1 MATAITITSVD
12 NTQNNFIVRGTV
24 TLTASYST
32 GGDALSFASQDQIK
46 SSSVPIAVRL
56 FETTPA
62 ANGAGSGYAFNFLP
76 GTTQA
81 NGVLT
86 VFNGITQ
93 YAATTYGTPPFA
105 VTNFQLSFEAV
116 FPSFL

>member
-1 MATAITITSVD
+1 MPAAPTITSVD
-12 NTQNNFIVRGTV
+12 NTQSNFIVRGTV
-24 TLTASYST
+24 ALTGTYT
-32 GGDALSFASQDQIK
+32 TNGDPLSFASQDQIK
-46 SSSVPIAVRL
+46 SSSIPISVRL

-62 ANGAGSGYAFNFLP
+62 ANGPGSGYAFNYLP

-81 NGVLT
+81 NGVVT
-86 VFNGITQ
+86 AFNGITQ
-93 YAATTYGTPPFA
+93 FSGAYGTPPFS